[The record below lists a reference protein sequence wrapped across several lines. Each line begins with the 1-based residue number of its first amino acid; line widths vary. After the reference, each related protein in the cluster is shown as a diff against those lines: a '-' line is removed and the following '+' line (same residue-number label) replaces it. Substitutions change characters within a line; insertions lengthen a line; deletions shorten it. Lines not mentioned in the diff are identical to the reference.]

1 VAFAA
6 FVHLVLKF
14 AVFYRRVPRQPEC
27 KISKRNVAVIDSTKV
42 NTFLEEELGA
52 DLSEVGDD
60 SPLFSAGI
68 VDSFGLVNLMMFL
81 EGEGGFRINPVDVN
95 LDNLD
100 TVNRIVE
107 FANRCQ

>member
-1 VAFAA
+1 MHF
-6 FVHLVLKF
+6 VLKF
-14 AVFYRRVPRQPEC
+14 ADFYRSVVLESGTKNC
-27 KISKRNVAVIDSTKV
+27 KGNLAVIDSMKV
-42 NTFLEEELGA
+42 STFLEEELGA
-52 DLSEVGDD
+52 DLAGIGDD

-95 LDNLD
+95 LENLD
-100 TVNRIVE
+100 TVNRIVA